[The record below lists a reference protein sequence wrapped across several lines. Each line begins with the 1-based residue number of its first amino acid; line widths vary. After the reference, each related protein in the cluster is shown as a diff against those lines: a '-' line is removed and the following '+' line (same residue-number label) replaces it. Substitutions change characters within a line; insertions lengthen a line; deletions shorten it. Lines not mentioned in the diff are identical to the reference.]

1 MRRALVA
8 GNWKMNGTIND
19 VEELASN
26 VGQTEQDNVDVVV
39 APSFVHMHSVSDIL
53 SSTNIFLAGQ
63 DCSEYD
69 QGAFT
74 GETCADMLV
83 DLGCTHVIVGHSE
96 RRQLFGDDDVRVA
109 RKAKKAEIKGLCP
122 IVCVGE
128 TLQERESGR
137 TTEVI
142 ERQLSAVFKMI
153 GSKFVVAYEPVWAI
167 GTGKSATPEMAQEVH
182 EKIRDYSI
190 AHSQINGLELRILY
204 GGSVKP
210 DNAEKLFSMPD
221 IDGGLIGG
229 ASLDSEA
236 FLKICRSAAKLIN

>member
-1 MRRALVA
+1 MRKALVA

-19 VEELASN
+19 VTELTSKI
-26 VGQTEQDNVDVVV
+26 GQTEQDNVDIMVV
-39 APSFVHMHSVSDIL
+39 PSFVHMHSVGEIL
-53 SSTNIFLAGQ
+53 SGTNILLAGQ
-63 DCSEYD
+63 DCSEFD

-96 RRQLFGDDDVRVA
+96 RRQFFGDDDSRVA
-109 RKAKKAEIKGLCP
+109 QKARKAEIKGLCP

-128 TLQERESGR
+128 TLEERDSGR
-137 TTEVI
+137 TRDVI
-142 ERQLSAVFKMI
+142 ERQLCAVFKVI
-153 GSKFVVAYEPVWAI
+153 ENKFVIAYEPVWAI

-182 EKIRDYSI
+182 ENIRQYS
-190 AHSQINGLELRILY
+190 ALRSQDNGLDLRILY

-210 DNAEKLFSMPD
+210 DNADELFSMPD

-229 ASLDSEA
+229 ASLDSES